1 MSFRE
6 RIADRRNS
14 YAFALNSKAWWG
26 VHDDPSSDLLDF
38 RSASLEA
45 MLADE
50 LSDHGSDAI
59 LDTLALAYHRTRH
72 TARAIENQKKAHALL
87 PTGSE
92 YRTAFERQLA
102 TFEKALKD
110 ARQDLPPE

>member
-1 MSFRE
+1 
-6 RIADRRNS
+6 
-14 YAFALNSKAWWG
+14 
-26 VHDDPSSDLLDF
+26 
-38 RSASLEA
+38 

-59 LDTLALAYHRTRH
+59 LDTLALAYHRTGH

-110 ARQDLPPE
+110 ARQDLPPEKGRGRGLVSCIAHAVARNRCGLVIS